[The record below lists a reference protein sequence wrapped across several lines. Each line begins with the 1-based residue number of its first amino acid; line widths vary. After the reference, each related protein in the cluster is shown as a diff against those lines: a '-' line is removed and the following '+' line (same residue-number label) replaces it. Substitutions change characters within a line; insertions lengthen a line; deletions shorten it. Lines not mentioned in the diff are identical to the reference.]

1 MQLGRNRIEALTDGV
16 FAVAMTLLVLDIKLP
31 ELQQPL
37 ATAELPL
44 KLLSLWP
51 KFLSYTIS
59 FVILGV
65 YWVGHHVQLSFIRR
79 ADRPLLWINILFLLW
94 VALVPFSTALLS
106 EYATTRITIAIYGA
120 NLIAIGLTLA
130 LHWWYA
136 TTENRHVDPDIDRG
150 LVRGA
155 MYRTLMGPLVYVI
168 AIGLSFF
175 RAEVSLAIYALVP
188 MLYILPGRIDIH
200 WGGRRQGKSK
210 TDQAAVK

>member
-16 FAVAMTLLVLDIKLP
+16 FAVAMTLLVLDIKVP

-106 EYATTRITIAIYGA
+106 EYATTRIAIAIYGA

-136 TTENRHVDPDIDRG
+136 TTESRHVEPDIDRG

-175 RAEVSLAIYALVP
+175 RAEVSLALYALVP
-188 MLYILPGRIDIH
+188 ILYILPGRIDIH